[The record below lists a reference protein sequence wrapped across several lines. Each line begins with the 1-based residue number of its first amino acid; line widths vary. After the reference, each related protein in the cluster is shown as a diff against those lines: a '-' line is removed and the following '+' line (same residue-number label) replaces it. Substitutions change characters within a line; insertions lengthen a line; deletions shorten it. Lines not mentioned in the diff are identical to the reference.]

1 MKVNRSI
8 PTPNRSKLTF
18 RPPPAARFTAAEEVD
33 LFSPS
38 EGQSR
43 TPARKGDLWKR
54 AGQALALGGCLAAGL
69 MAPMAPMI
77 SNGAPTTVSQTTK
90 VELALKNGSVR
101 RLYDSLPSNIRS
113 IAGNLSDAQ
122 AKVLKNGASGHS
134 KVGPITVN
142 HRKAFIKGTVLG
154 RSIWSNVKEQISDAR
169 AKHHLINR
177 AEERELHTLIDRVAR
192 LKSSQRK
199 TMVQLLDHVRL

>member
-1 MKVNRSI
+1 MNIHSNVLASRKSAVV
-8 PTPNRSKLTF
+8 F
-18 RPPPAARFTAAEEVD
+18 RPPPKLDSATGEENSTLDVFVPSAAAPESKTA
-33 LFSPS
+33 P
-38 EGQSR
+38 
-43 TPARKGDLWKR
+43 WKR
-54 AGQALALGGCLAAGL
+54 AGQALALGCCLAAGL
-69 MAPMAPMI
+69 MAPMAPMV
-77 SNGAPTTVSQTTK
+77 SSGATTVSQTTK
-90 VELALKNGSVR
+90 VELALKNRSVR

-142 HRKAFIKGTVLG
+142 HRKAFIKGSVLG

-169 AKHHLINR
+169 VKHHMINR

-192 LKSSQRK
+192 LKSSQRE